1 MVSCCVHK
9 EPGTGRVLIGYS
21 PYTRLKNPRQGLL
34 GGEGREGGREGG
46 GGVLKTLSL
55 FAVVVV
61 VVALKW
67 TAGYV
72 TNDALRRVAP
82 S

>member
-34 GGEGREGGREGG
+34 GGGREGG

-72 TNDALRRVAP
+72 TNDAMRRVAP

>member
-34 GGEGREGGREGG
+34 GEGGGGEGGGGV

-82 S
+82 T